1 MRRFDGRTIVVTGA
15 ASGIGRAS
23 AARLMAEGATVM
35 GADVADSPAA
45 PEAGDAGTAG
55 TAGGKWDFRR
65 VDVTD
70 LAAVAQLID
79 DAVELGG
86 GRLDGVFHAAGTAG
100 GSPVHLV
107 DPAEWQRVIDVNL
120 TGTFNVCRQASLQML
135 DQDRRGPHGG
145 ERGSIVTVS
154 SFAGIV
160 GTGGGSCYAASK
172 AGVVLLSQSMAVDY
186 GPTGIRV
193 NTLCPGVIDTPMA
206 AGIFDMPGVESLKSE
221 VVKGHAL
228 RRYGQPEEVAG
239 VVAFLLS
246 SDASF
251 VTGHALSVDGG
262 YASGRDNGVTDIL
275 GLTQ

>member
-1 MRRFDGRTIVVTGA
+1 MGRFDGRTIVVTGA

-35 GADVADSPAA
+35 GADLAESPN
-45 PEAGDAGTAG
+45 PPGD
-55 TAGGKWDFRR
+55 GKWDFRR
-65 VDVTD
+65 VDVTELD
-70 LAAVAQLID
+70 AVAALFV

-86 GRLDGVFHAAGTAG
+86 GRLDGVFHAAGVAG
-100 GSPVHLV
+100 GGPVHLV
-107 DPAEWQRVIDVNL
+107 EPADWQRVIDVNL

-135 DQDRRGPHGG
+135 DQDRRGLHGG

-193 NTLCPGVIDTPMA
+193 NTICPGVIDTPMA
-206 AGIFDMPGVESLKSE
+206 AGIFDLPGVESLKTE

-228 RRYGQPEEVAG
+228 RRYGQPDEVAG

-262 YASGRDNGVTDIL
+262 YAAGRDNGVTDIL
-275 GLTQ
+275 GLSQ